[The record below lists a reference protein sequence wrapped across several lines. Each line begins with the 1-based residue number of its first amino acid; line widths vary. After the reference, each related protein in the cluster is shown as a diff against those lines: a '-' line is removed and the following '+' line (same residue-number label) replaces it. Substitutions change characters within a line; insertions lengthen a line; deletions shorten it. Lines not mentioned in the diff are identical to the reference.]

1 MGGSGPAEPAGS
13 GLCVG
18 SWSHFL
24 QGDPSHGKCIL
35 GGWDRSQEEAE
46 RVPVLAAPHGAPRV
60 TARSHVPP
68 LNCAWCWREG
78 GRGLSLGRVGSGS
91 RHLRKGRR
99 RTARA
104 SCRGPRGLDPSALR
118 LVMEVTI
125 VLACLVALGVLAEGL
140 ALGLAT

>member
-1 MGGSGPAEPAGS
+1 MDHLRSNKQS
-13 GLCVG
+13 VKSLLCVG

-78 GRGLSLGRVGSGS
+78 GRGLSLG
-91 RHLRKGRR
+91 
-99 RTARA
+99 
-104 SCRGPRGLDPSALR
+104 
-118 LVMEVTI
+118 
-125 VLACLVALGVLAEGL
+125 EGW
-140 ALGLAT
+140 LGLEAPEEGEEKDCKSTGLGG